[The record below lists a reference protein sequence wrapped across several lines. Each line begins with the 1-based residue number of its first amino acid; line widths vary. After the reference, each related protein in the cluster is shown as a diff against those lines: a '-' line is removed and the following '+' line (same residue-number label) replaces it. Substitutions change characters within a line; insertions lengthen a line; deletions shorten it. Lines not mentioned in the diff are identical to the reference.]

1 MPWRRILFGFVA
13 TFILGVSVAIFVL
26 AHRTPDAQVRTE
38 IYRGVYLT
46 VEDLP
51 ETHEARGKV
60 MIVEVHWDTPGV
72 RIENRPFDFDVRSDD
87 PTGAHYKLQF
97 ADAALWRSGAA
108 VLMNTC
114 LFHPG
119 SITSAIP
126 GKAVRSIE
134 TMVVDGE
141 VSHLHEH
148 SYLLYW
154 DAAMAAEFLLEKPPS
169 ADSLDRATLGL
180 GVQGVQVRNNQPV
193 PIALSSVDE
202 VFARTFIGIDPEAR
216 VLYLMAFEHVSGHY
230 MIDRAV
236 RAGVVFGGQ
245 LDSGSST
252 NMLIG
257 PDARGVGAHSG
268 IRNLRPLGPYMMIFA
283 DPL

>member
-1 MPWRRILFGFVA
+1 MLWRRILFGFSV
-13 TFILGVSVAIFVL
+13 TLVLGLGVAVFLL
-26 AHRTPDAQVRTE
+26 AHRTPDAQARTE
-38 IYRGVYLT
+38 IYQGVYLT

-51 ETHEARGKV
+51 DTDEARGKV
-60 MIVEVHWDTPGV
+60 MIIEVHWDTPGV

-87 PTGAHYKLQF
+87 PIGAHYKLEF

-119 SITSAIP
+119 SMTSAIP
-126 GKAVRSIE
+126 GKAVRSME
-134 TMVVDGE
+134 TIVVNGE
-141 VSHLHEH
+141 VSHVHEH
-148 SYLLYW
+148 TYLLYW
-154 DAAMAAEFLLEKPPS
+154 DATKTAEFLLEKPPS
-169 ADSLDRATLGL
+169 ADSLNRATLGL
-180 GVQGVQVRNNQPV
+180 GVQGVQVRNNQAVPV
-193 PIALSSVDE
+193 ALSGADD
-202 VFARTFIGIDPEAR
+202 VFARTFIGIDPDAHI
-216 VLYLMAFEHVSGHY
+216 LYLMAFEQASGHY
-230 MIDRAV
+230 MMDRAV

-257 PDARGVGAHSG
+257 PDARGVGSHSG
-268 IRNLRPLGPYMMIFA
+268 IRNLRPLGPYLMIYA